1 MNMSISRVNL
11 MLSKLMQINSVQE
24 GIIRDQAGII
34 DELFMLVCQYTT
46 LDSID
51 GIDPLLASMQDVTNR
66 EEELL

>member
-1 MNMSISRVNL
+1 

>member
-1 MNMSISRVNL
+1 

-24 GIIRDQAGII
+24 EIIREQAGII

-51 GIDPLLASMQDVTNR
+51 GLDPLLTSMLDVANR
-66 EEELL
+66 KEQLQ

>member
-1 MNMSISRVNL
+1 MNL